1 MDDAGNENGALLVV
15 HRVDDPIVADAN
27 AKVVASRELH
37 GSRGP
42 RLDGESVDR
51 TGNTVAEPPLES
63 AVRPRRRRMEP
74 DFVGLGVYS
83 RISAHGTAAS
93 RSSRAWRAA
102 RLSSR

>member
-1 MDDAGNENGALLVV
+1 
-15 HRVDDPIVADAN
+15 
-27 AKVVASRELH
+27 
-37 GSRGP
+37 
-42 RLDGESVDR
+42 
-51 TGNTVAEPPLES
+51 LES